1 MTLLLAHNTPESIVS
16 AAEMRGFHPIL
27 MPPMDGMA
35 APVASHPDMLLFCG
49 FGNLFARAAHLESE
63 AFSAAVTE
71 ILSRTE
77 GLTLCPTSD
86 LTSEKYPF
94 DVTFN
99 CLHLPG
105 VALIG
110 RADYVSRGLCRAA
123 ALSMT
128 PVIDTRQGYS
138 KCSSSL
144 LGEGGKSSFA
154 VITADPS
161 IYGTVTECGV
171 HAVKI
176 SEGHVSLPGYGTG
189 FIGGASFFSDGTLYF
204 LGNIESH
211 PDRDIIRMTADRFG
225 ANIVSI
231 TDGELFDAGCLLI
244 K

>member
-16 AAEMRGFHPIL
+16 AAEARGFYPVI

-49 FGNLFARAAHLESE
+49 FGKLFARSSHLENAS
-63 AFSAAVTE
+63 FSTAIDE
-71 ILSRTE
+71 ILRRSPW
-77 GLTLCPTSD
+77 LTLCPTSD
-86 LTSEKYPF
+86 APSEKYPL
-94 DVTFN
+94 DVAFN
-99 CLHLPG
+99 CLHLPN

-110 RADYVSRGLCRAA
+110 RADYASRSLCRAA

-144 LGEGGKSSFA
+144 LGEGGKESIA

-176 SEGHVSLPGYGTG
+176 SSGHVSLPGYDTG
-189 FIGGASFFSDGTLYF
+189 FIGGASFYCDGKLYF

-211 PDRDIIRMTADRFG
+211 PDRDIIKMTAERFG
-225 ANIVSI
+225 AEVISL
-231 TDGELFDAGCLLI
+231 TDGELFDAGCLLV